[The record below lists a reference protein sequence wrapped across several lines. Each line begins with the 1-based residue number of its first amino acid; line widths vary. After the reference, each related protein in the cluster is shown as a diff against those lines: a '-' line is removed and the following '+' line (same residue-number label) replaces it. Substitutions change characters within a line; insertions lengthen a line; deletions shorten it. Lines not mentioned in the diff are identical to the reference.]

1 MKNKNGFT
9 LVELIAVVVIV
20 AVVIGIGVPVFIN
33 VRKNV
38 LNNQFENV
46 KTRIETAAIKYAND
60 TQIITVSVGKLIEEG
75 YLSPDD
81 QKAIY
86 NPIDNSSLNCKI
98 VEVSLNDGTY
108 TAKLTNNGEL
118 EDGTC
123 SNYDATVASL
133 IKITC
138 YSETNDESELAKC
151 EKTLKNTNNAWYS
164 GSVKLSLDEKV
175 TKSVSDYR
183 WQGLT
188 GESSNESEIIAT
200 TNNVKSTIFNLSLTY
215 EDGTNESSSAV
226 VQIDN
231 QKPIIIDVVKNDNW
245 ASSKKSI
252 TVNANDNNGSGIF
265 GYYVG
270 KSEACNGEYVTNN
283 KFDLEVGK
291 YYACVKDNAGNIS
304 DVSSFEIDK
313 IDTTKPVA
321 KATGNEYFV
330 TDSETKGITYY
341 SELSRKIVFED
352 ADSGISAIK
361 YCFTDGNTCTPDKN
375 ATIMVGNTAE
385 AIMSYPANKKATR
398 VCVKAI
404 DNVNNES
411 DVYCDSTFLVDT
423 TKPVSVKA
431 EHNQSNSSYVKVSAS
446 DPESDIYKYT
456 CRYGTSSNNLNQS
469 VDASNGIC
477 DLGRLNSGVT
487 YYVKVD
493 AYNYANLV
501 TSSDVINFRA
511 DVKMSDAYTEIC
523 GNGEY
528 CNSPLYI
535 SYSGNLFVVYRNSNG
550 YKAIYHGVLDKSYYY
565 LQSGCCNNGHCTYD
579 GAQYTNGLLSSY
591 LNDSFLSGLLNYS
604 SKLYNSIWYTGVAG
618 DIYSRTATAY
628 VGLLDYNEFN
638 ATRGKSWIYEGADG
652 FPFWLITPSATN
664 SYARN
669 YVVLYDLYKDS
680 YSLYSK
686 TVNYS
691 EYVRPVV
698 VFRGDIVFT
707 SGDGTLQSPYV
718 V

>member
-1 MKNKNGFT
+1 MKNKKGFT

-20 AVVIGIGVPVFIN
+20 AVVIGICVPVFIN

-46 KTRIETAAIKYAND
+46 KTRIEAAAVKYAND

-75 YLSPDD
+75 YLTADD

-86 NPIDNSSLNCKI
+86 NPVDNSSLNCKI

-108 TAKLTNNGEL
+108 TAKLTDNGEL

-123 SNYDATVASL
+123 SNYNATVASL

-164 GSVKLSLDEKV
+164 GSVKLSLDDKV
-175 TKSVSDYR
+175 TKNVSDYR

-188 GESSNESEIIAT
+188 GESSNESEIIVTADS
-200 TNNVKSTIFNLSLTY
+200 VKSTTFSLSLTY
-215 EDGTNESSSAV
+215 EDGTSETSSAV

-231 QKPIIIDVVKNDNW
+231 QKPVIIDIVKDDNW
-245 ASSKKSI
+245 AGSKKNVTI
-252 TVNANDNNGSGIF
+252 NASDSSGSGIF

-270 KSEACNGEYVTNN
+270 KNEACNGEYVTNN

-291 YYACVKDNAGNIS
+291 YYVCVKDNAGNVS
-304 DVSSFEIDK
+304 DVSSFDIDK

-321 KATGNEYFV
+321 KATVNEYFV

-385 AIMSYPANKKATR
+385 AIISYPTSKKATR

-446 DPESDIYKYT
+446 DPESGIYKYT

-501 TSSDVINFRA
+501 ASSDVINFRA
-511 DVKMSDAYTEIC
+511 DVKMSDAYTEFC

-535 SYSGNLFVVYRNSNG
+535 NYNGNLFVVYRNSNG
-550 YKAIYHGVLDKSYYY
+550 YKAIYNGILTNMEFLKS
-565 LQSGCCNNGHCTYD
+565 SSICCNRGDCTYD
-579 GAQYTNGLLSSY
+579 GAHYPNGKLSSY
-591 LNDSFLSGLLNYS
+591 LNGSFLNGLSNPR
-604 SKLYNSIWYTGVAG
+604 SKLIYSTWYTGTRENV
-618 DIYSRTATAY
+618 YSRSASAY
-628 VGLLDYNEFN
+628 VGLLDYNEYL
-638 ATRGKSWIYEGADG
+638 ATRGKTWVYSGASG
-652 FPFWLITPSATN
+652 SSFWLITPIDPGGYYHNITIMYSNGYFNESST
-664 SYARN
+664 
-669 YVVLYDLYKDS
+669 VVNQS
-680 YSLYSK
+680 SG
-686 TVNYS
+686 
-691 EYVRPVV
+691 VRPVV
-698 VFRGDIVFT
+698 VFKGDIVFT
-707 SGDGTLQSPYV
+707 SGNGTLQNPYV

>member
-1 MKNKNGFT
+1 MKNKKCFT

-46 KTRIETAAIKYAND
+46 KTRIEAAAVKYAND
-60 TQIITVSVGKLIEEG
+60 TQIITVSVGKLSEEG
-75 YLSPDD
+75 YLTADD

-86 NPIDNSSLNCKI
+86 NPVDNSSLNCKI

-123 SNYDATVASL
+123 SNYNATVASL

-164 GSVKLSLDEKV
+164 GSVKLSLDDKV
-175 TKSVSDYR
+175 TKNVSDYR

-188 GESSNESEIIAT
+188 GESSNESEIIVTADS
-200 TNNVKSTIFNLSLTY
+200 VKSTTFSLSLTY
-215 EDGTNESSSAV
+215 EDGTSETSSAV

-231 QKPIIIDVVKNDNW
+231 QKPVIIDIVKDDNW
-245 ASSKKSI
+245 AGSKKNVTI
-252 TVNANDNNGSGIF
+252 NASDSSGSGIF

-270 KSEACNGEYVTNN
+270 KNETCNGEYVTNN

-291 YYACVKDNAGNIS
+291 YYVCVKDNAGNVS
-304 DVSSFEIDK
+304 DVSSFDIDK

-321 KATGNEYFV
+321 KATVNEYFV

-352 ADSGISAIK
+352 AESGISAIK

-385 AIMSYPANKKATR
+385 AIMSYPASKKATR

-431 EHNQSNSSYVKVSAS
+431 EHNESNSSYVRVSAT
-446 DPESDIYKYT
+446 DAESGIYKYT
-456 CRYGTSSNNLNQS
+456 CRYGTSSSNLNKS
-469 VDASNGIC
+469 VDAVDGIC
-477 DLGRLNSGVT
+477 DLGKLSSGIT
-487 YYVKVD
+487 YYVVVD
-493 AYNYANLV
+493 AYNNANLM
-501 TSSDVINFRA
+501 TSSSIINFKA
-511 DVKMSDAYTEIC
+511 EVKMSDAYTEVC
-523 GNGEY
+523 GNREY

-535 SYSGNLFVVYRNSNG
+535 KYSNSLFVVYRNDNG
-550 YKAIYHGVLDKSYYY
+550 YKAIYNGILNEYNF

-579 GAQYTNGLLSSY
+579 GAQYTNGMLSTY
-591 LNDSFLSGLLNYS
+591 LNNTFLNSLSNYS
-604 SKLYNSIWYTGVAG
+604 SKIKNTIWYTGISGNVR
-618 DIYSRTATAY
+618 SRTATAY
-628 VGLLDYNEFN
+628 VGLMDYDEYN
-638 ATRGKSWIYEGADG
+638 ATKGKDWIYEGAYG
-652 FPFWLITPSATN
+652 NYFWLITPSTTTSYLENYRVMYNGSYHLSTEVVN
-664 SYARN
+664 S
-669 YVVLYDLYKDS
+669 S
-680 YSLYSK
+680 SGS
-686 TVNYS
+686 
-691 EYVRPVV
+691 RPVV
-698 VFRGDIVFT
+698 VFNGDIVFT
-707 SGDGTLQSPYV
+707 SGNGTLESPYV

>member
-1 MKNKNGFT
+1 MKNKKGFT

-46 KTRIETAAIKYAND
+46 KTRIEAAAVKYAND

-75 YLSPDD
+75 YLTADD

-86 NPIDNSSLNCKI
+86 NPVDNSSLNCKI

-108 TAKLTNNGEL
+108 TAKLTDNGEL

-123 SNYDATVASL
+123 SNYNATVASL

-164 GSVKLSLDEKV
+164 GSVKLSLDDKV
-175 TKSVSDYR
+175 TKNVSDYR

-188 GESSNESEIIAT
+188 GESSNESEIIVTADS
-200 TNNVKSTIFNLSLTY
+200 VKSTTFSLSLTY
-215 EDGTNESSSAV
+215 EDGTSETSSAV

-231 QKPIIIDVVKNDNW
+231 QKPVIIDIVKDDNW
-245 ASSKKSI
+245 AGSKKNVTI
-252 TVNANDNNGSGIF
+252 NASDSSGSGIF

-270 KSEACNGEYVTNN
+270 KNEACNGEYVTNN

-291 YYACVKDNAGNIS
+291 YYVCVKDNAGNVS
-304 DVSSFEIDK
+304 DVSSFDIDK

-321 KATGNEYFV
+321 KATVNEYFV

-385 AIMSYPANKKATR
+385 AIMSYPASKKATR

-446 DPESDIYKYT
+446 DPESGIYKYT
-456 CRYGTSSNNLNQS
+456 CRYGTSSNNLNKS
-469 VDASNGIC
+469 VDAVDGIC
-477 DLGRLNSGVT
+477 DLGNLSSGIT
-487 YYVKVD
+487 YYVVVD
-493 AYNYANLV
+493 AYNNANLM
-501 TSSDVINFRA
+501 TSSSAINFKA
-511 DVKMSDAYTEIC
+511 EVKMSDAYTEVC

-535 SYSGNLFVVYRNSNG
+535 KYNNSLFVVYRNDNG
-550 YKAIYHGVLDKSYYY
+550 YKAIYNGILNNYNF
-565 LQSGCCNNGHCTYD
+565 LQSGCCNNGHCTYG
-579 GAQYTNGLLSSY
+579 GAQYTNGMLSTY
-591 LNDSFLSGLLNYS
+591 LNNTFLNSLSNYS
-604 SKLYNSIWYTGVAG
+604 SKIKNAIWCTGISG
-618 DIYSRTATAY
+618 DVKSRTATAY
-628 VGLLDYNEFN
+628 VGLMDYDEYN
-638 ATRGKSWIYEGADG
+638 ATKGKDWIYEGAYG
-652 FPFWLITPSATN
+652 NYFWLITPSTRLSYLENYIVMYNGSYHLSTEVVN
-664 SYARN
+664 S
-669 YVVLYDLYKDS
+669 S
-680 YSLYSK
+680 SGS
-686 TVNYS
+686 
-691 EYVRPVV
+691 RPVV
-698 VFRGDIVFT
+698 VFNGDIVFT
-707 SGDGTLQSPYV
+707 SGNGTLESPYV

>member
-1 MKNKNGFT
+1 MKNKKGFT

-38 LNNQFENV
+38 LNNQFENI
-46 KTRIETAAIKYAND
+46 KTRIEAAAVKYAND

-75 YLSPDD
+75 YLTADD

-86 NPIDNSSLNCKI
+86 NPVDNSSLNCKI

-108 TAKLTNNGEL
+108 TAKLTDNGEL

-123 SNYDATVASL
+123 SNYNATVASL

-164 GSVKLSLDEKV
+164 GSVKLSLDDKV
-175 TKSVSDYR
+175 TKNVSDYR

-188 GESSNESEIIAT
+188 GESSNESEIIVTADS
-200 TNNVKSTIFNLSLTY
+200 VKSTTFSLSLTY
-215 EDGTNESSSAV
+215 EDGTSETSSAV

-231 QKPIIIDVVKNDNW
+231 QKPVIIDIVKDDNW
-245 ASSKKSI
+245 AGSKKNVTI
-252 TVNANDNNGSGIF
+252 NASDSSGSGIF

-270 KSEACNGEYVTNN
+270 KNEACNGEYVTNN

-291 YYACVKDNAGNIS
+291 YYVCVKDNAGNVS
-304 DVSSFEIDK
+304 DVSSFDIDK

-321 KATGNEYFV
+321 KATVNEYFV

-352 ADSGISAIK
+352 AESGISAIK

-385 AIMSYPANKKATR
+385 AIISYPTSKKATR

-446 DPESDIYKYT
+446 DPESGIYKYT
-456 CRYGTSSNNLNQS
+456 CRYGTSSNNLNKS
-469 VDASNGIC
+469 VDAVDGIC
-477 DLGRLNSGVT
+477 DLGNLSSGIT
-487 YYVKVD
+487 YYVVVD
-493 AYNYANLV
+493 AYNNANLM
-501 TSSDVINFRA
+501 TSSSAINFKA
-511 DVKMSDAYTEIC
+511 EVKMSDAYTEVC

-535 SYSGNLFVVYRNSNG
+535 KYNNSLFVVYRNNNG
-550 YKAIYHGVLDKSYYY
+550 YKAIYNGIYTDSYFRSY
-565 LQSGCCNNGHCTYD
+565 SCCNQGYCNYGGTNFVNGQIFSE
-579 GAQYTNGLLSSY
+579 ALAPFLSS
-591 LNDSFLSGLLNYS
+591 LSNYKN
-604 SKLYNSIWYTGVAG
+604 KLILTEWNTGV
-618 DIYSRTATAY
+618 YSDVGSRKSTSY
-628 VGLLDYNEFN
+628 VGLLDYKEYENTQSKIWMYSS
-638 ATRGKSWIYEGADG
+638 AVGKY
-652 FPFWLITPSATN
+652 FWLASPHSYSSG
-664 SYARN
+664 SYAN
-669 YVVLYDLYKDS
+669 VMAALYNGSTFTSSGFSINSS
-680 YSLYSK
+680 YG
-686 TVNYS
+686 
-691 EYVRPVV
+691 VRPVV
-698 VFRGDIVFT
+698 VFKGDIVFT
-707 SGDGTLQSPYV
+707 SGNGTLESPYV

>member
-20 AVVIGIGVPVFIN
+20 AIVIGIGVPVFIN

-46 KTRIETAAIKYAND
+46 KTRIEDAAIKYAND

-86 NPIDNSSLNCKI
+86 NPVDKSSLNCKI

-175 TKSVSDYR
+175 TKNVSDYR

-188 GESSNESEIIAT
+188 GESSNEKEIIVT
-200 TNNVKSTIFNLSLTY
+200 TDNVKSTTFNLSLTY
-215 EDGTNESSSAV
+215 EDGTSESSSAV

-231 QKPIIIDVVKNDNW
+231 QKPIIIDIVKNDNW
-245 ASSKKSI
+245 AGSKKSI
-252 TVNANDNNGSGIF
+252 TVNANDSNGSGIF

-270 KSEACNGEYVTNN
+270 KNEACNGEYVTNN
-283 KFDLEVGK
+283 KFDLEAGK
-291 YYACVKDNAGNIS
+291 YYVCVKDNADNIS

-375 ATIMVGNTAE
+375 ATIMVGNTVE

-404 DNVNNES
+404 DNVMK
-411 DVYCDSTFLVDT
+411 T
-423 TKPVSVKA
+423 
-431 EHNQSNSSYVKVSAS
+431 
-446 DPESDIYKYT
+446 
-456 CRYGTSSNNLNQS
+456 
-469 VDASNGIC
+469 
-477 DLGRLNSGVT
+477 
-487 YYVKVD
+487 
-493 AYNYANLV
+493 
-501 TSSDVINFRA
+501 
-511 DVKMSDAYTEIC
+511 
-523 GNGEY
+523 
-528 CNSPLYI
+528 
-535 SYSGNLFVVYRNSNG
+535 LF
-550 YKAIYHGVLDKSYYY
+550 
-565 LQSGCCNNGHCTYD
+565 
-579 GAQYTNGLLSSY
+579 
-591 LNDSFLSGLLNYS
+591 
-604 SKLYNSIWYTGVAG
+604 
-618 DIYSRTATAY
+618 
-628 VGLLDYNEFN
+628 
-638 ATRGKSWIYEGADG
+638 
-652 FPFWLITPSATN
+652 
-664 SYARN
+664 
-669 YVVLYDLYKDS
+669 
-680 YSLYSK
+680 
-686 TVNYS
+686 
-691 EYVRPVV
+691 
-698 VFRGDIVFT
+698 
-707 SGDGTLQSPYV
+707 
-718 V
+718 